1 VRRSRF
7 ALAVAAGA
15 VLAPVTLTTGLAG
28 AQEGRQELLLGKHRN
43 YESPQHFAFELRFS
57 PWSPSVDSDPALGK
71 TAPYATTFGTG
82 ALVFIGAEFDWQAL
96 RIPHVGTIGPGAGIG
111 YTKASG
117 NAAFAPFNGTT
128 CHQAPDSNQCLTTS
142 GETTSLEIFPMY
154 VVGVFRAD
162 ALWRE
167 AHVPLVPYA
176 KFGLAYAIWRA
187 SNSLGTSSANGVS
200 GVGGTWGTQLGVGLG
215 FNLNVF
221 DEYAAKNFDEAMGVN
236 NTYLY
241 GEYTRADLQG
251 LGLQSNPLRVGGQT
265 WTFGLAFEF

>member
-1 VRRSRF
+1 VRSRV
-7 ALAVAAGA
+7 AIAVAAGA
-15 VLAPVTLTTGLAG
+15 VLLPATLTSGTAR
-28 AQEGRQELLLGKHRN
+28 AQEGRQELLTGKHRN

-57 PWSPSVDSDPALGK
+57 PWSPGVDSDPGLKGA
-71 TAPYATTFGTG
+71 TPYATTFGTG
-82 ALVFIGAEFDWQAL
+82 ALVFVGAEFDWQAL

-117 NAAFAPFNGTT
+117 NAAFAPYNGTS
-128 CHQAPDSNQCLTTS
+128 CHQPPDGSQCLTTS

-154 VVGVFRAD
+154 VVAVLRAD

-167 AHVPLVPYA
+167 LHVPLVPYA
-176 KFGLAYAIWRA
+176 KVGLAYAIWRA
-187 SNSLGTSSANGVS
+187 SNSLGTSSANGVT
-200 GVGGTWGTQLGVGLG
+200 GAGGTFGTQLGVGLA

-236 NTYLY
+236 STYVY
-241 GEYTRADLQG
+241 AEYSRADLQG
-251 LGLQSNPLRVGGQT
+251 LGLQSNPLRVGTQT

>member
-1 VRRSRF
+1 VRSRV
-7 ALAVAAGA
+7 AIAVAAGTA
-15 VLAPVTLTTGLAG
+15 LLPATLTSAVAS
-28 AQEGRQELLLGKHRN
+28 AQEGRQELLTGKHRN

-57 PWSPSVDSDPALGK
+57 PWSPNVDSDPGLGR
-71 TAPYATTFGTG
+71 ASPYASTFGSG
-82 ALVFIGAEFDWQAL
+82 ALVFVGAEFDWQAL
-96 RIPHVGTIGPGAGIG
+96 RIPHVGTLGPGAGIG

-117 NAAFAPFNGTT
+117 NALFAPYNGSP
-128 CHQAPDSNQCLTTS
+128 CHEPPEGGPCLTVS

-187 SNSLGTSSANGVS
+187 SNSLGTSSANGVT
-200 GVGGTWGTQLGVGLG
+200 GVGGTFGTQLGLGLG

-241 GEYTRADLQG
+241 AEYTRADLQG
-251 LGLQSNPLRVGGQT
+251 LGLQSNPLRVGTQT
-265 WTFGLAFEF
+265 WTFGLTFEF